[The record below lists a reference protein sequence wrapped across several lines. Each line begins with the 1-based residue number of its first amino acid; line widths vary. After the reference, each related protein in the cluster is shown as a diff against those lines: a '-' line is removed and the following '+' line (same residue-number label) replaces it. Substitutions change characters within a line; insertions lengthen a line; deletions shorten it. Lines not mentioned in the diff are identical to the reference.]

1 VSNPGLT
8 AKLNDIVGRDIVTAL
23 SALNRVF
30 KDLSQMKKDI
40 DMLQTGILHIMQD
53 LSTYEPLIQNIDME
67 LFAAIKN
74 KRELKS

>member
-1 VSNPGLT
+1 MSNPGLT